1 MGPCVARE
9 SGGLSARPHDARPSA
24 TILNLHPPVTSGKN
38 SMQLETEPTVRKQH
52 QTPRPSSRQGLLF
65 VLSAPSG
72 TGKDSVINALKQQGM
87 NFYVVPSVTARAP
100 RPGESE
106 GNPYHFISQEEFDRM
121 VANDELLEY
130 AKVHGNWYG
139 HPRQPLRDH
148 LRAGRDVLLKID
160 VQGAATVRRKVPQA
174 IFIFLVPSS
183 MEELAQR
190 LTSRQTE
197 TESELTRRLAD
208 AREELAQQHWYDY
221 VVVNRQNHLQEAVDQ
236 LRAIILA
243 EHSRTHPRRIDI

>member
-1 MGPCVARE
+1 
-9 SGGLSARPHDARPSA
+9 
-24 TILNLHPPVTSGKN
+24 
-38 SMQLETEPTVRKQH
+38 MQLETEPTVPKQR

-87 NFYVVPSVTARAP
+87 DFYVVPSVTARAP

-139 HPRQPLRDH
+139 QPRQRIRDN

-174 IFIFLVPSS
+174 IFIFLVPESLD
-183 MEELAQR
+183 ELTLR
-190 LTSRQTE
+190 LSERNTE
-197 TESELTRRLAD
+197 TEGELQRRLAD
-208 AREELAQQHWYDY
+208 ARTELTEQYWYDY
-221 VVVNRQNHLQEAVDQ
+221 VVLNRRDHLQEAVDNI
-236 LRAIILA
+236 RAIIMA
-243 EHSRTHPRRIDI
+243 EHCRTQPRQVEI